1 LLAVA
6 IAGCAAP
13 TRDPT
18 PPAEPQQQA
27 EAPPREP
34 EAAPGEE
41 REAVAR
47 STLAFGLD
55 LYKRLSPTDRNLFFS
70 PAGLS
75 AAFGMV
81 QAGARGETEAQI
93 AQVLRWRLSRERLH
107 PALGGLLRAL
117 PIDAEGRK
125 LTVANALWVQQGYGL
140 RPDYVSTLSTH
151 YGARATSVDFENGA
165 AAAAAAISAWAER
178 NTNGRI
184 RRLIGPADLR
194 ADTRLVLTNTIWFK
208 ADWLI
213 PFNAGATHDGDF
225 RVEGGPPQRTRF
237 MRMRRDF
244 RFLEGP
250 GFRAA
255 ELPYRGEEMSM
266 LVFLPTAGI
275 DAFER
280 DLDPERLESWID
292 SLRASERRHL
302 DLLLPKLRLET
313 RYDLPGTLSAMGMPI
328 AFTNSADFTG
338 MTDEERLKIDRAIH
352 QTFLLI
358 DEKGTEA
365 AAATVISMVPV
376 SVPPPAIPFHADRP
390 FFFLIRDNRSGAVL
404 FMGRIGAP
412 PPQVG

>member
-1 LLAVA
+1 
-6 IAGCAAP
+6 
-13 TRDPT
+13 
-18 PPAEPQQQA
+18 
-27 EAPPREP
+27 
-34 EAAPGEE
+34 
-41 REAVAR
+41 
-47 STLAFGLD
+47 
-55 LYKRLSPTDRNLFFS
+55 
-70 PAGLS
+70 
-75 AAFGMV
+75 
-81 QAGARGETEAQI
+81 
-93 AQVLRWRLSRERLH
+93 
-107 PALGGLLRAL
+107 
-117 PIDAEGRK
+117 
-125 LTVANALWVQQGYGL
+125 
-140 RPDYVSTLSTH
+140 
-151 YGARATSVDFENGA
+151 
-165 AAAAAAISAWAER
+165 
-178 NTNGRI
+178 
-184 RRLIGPADLR
+184 
-194 ADTRLVLTNTIWFK
+194 
-208 ADWLI
+208 
-213 PFNAGATHDGDF
+213 
-225 RVEGGPPQRTRF
+225 
-237 MRMRRDF
+237 
-244 RFLEGP
+244 
-250 GFRAA
+250 
-255 ELPYRGEEMSM
+255 M